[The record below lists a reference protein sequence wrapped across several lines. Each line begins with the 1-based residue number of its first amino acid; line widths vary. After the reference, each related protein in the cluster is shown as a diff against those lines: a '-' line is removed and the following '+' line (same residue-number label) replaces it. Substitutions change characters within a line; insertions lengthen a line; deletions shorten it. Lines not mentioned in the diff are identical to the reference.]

1 MATLTINGRS
11 VGADPEQTILEAAR
25 AAGILDIP
33 TLCWYPKLPVVG
45 NCRIC
50 LVSVEG
56 QAKLLPA
63 CATKVA
69 DGMVVQTE
77 SHAAVENRKGVLRLL
92 LERYPGEHLGNGSR
106 GGAKARNEFEE
117 YVVRY
122 GVRPTPLGERDL
134 VLRHGDERPGD
145 PMIRHDMSTCILC
158 TRCVRACEDIQV
170 VGVLDVGQRG
180 EHTEIIVGAD
190 GDPDKAGCTW
200 CGECVRVC
208 PTGAIFEVMPRERFA
223 PAKILH
229 PDKTVRSVCPYCG
242 VGCQVDLH
250 VVGDKVMRVTSP
262 DIELD
267 TPNQGSTC
275 VKGRFGY
282 DFPQHHDRLTKPLI
296 RRGWEKEQGRWVW
309 RGRSGAN
316 RRGGP
321 WQTIE
326 GEGQN
331 AKPAGPP
338 RSVGKAVRDLPLL
351 ERVDLDIR
359 DRVATPPS
367 WYEPF
372 REATWDEALEL
383 TAQELLRLKRE
394 RGPASLACFSSA
406 KCSNEENYLMMR
418 MFRAALGTNNIDHCT
433 RLCHSTS
440 VAAMQRA
447 LNTSAASGSMREVEH
462 AADVIFIAG
471 ANTTESHPV
480 FGAAI
485 KRAHERGAT
494 LIVADPRKTEL
505 AGRADIHLQMQPGT
519 DVALFNAML
528 HHIVTQGLEDKRF
541 VAERMH
547 DFEKVRE
554 SVKAM
559 TPDVAAKITGV
570 PADRI
575 RWAAEIYAKGPRT
588 STLWAMGLTQHANG
602 TDLVT
607 SLLNLMLACGMIGRW
622 GAAMMPV
629 RGQNNV
635 QGASDVGA
643 IPFVYTDYRPVKDP
657 KNRAEYAAAWGVPPE
672 SLSLKE
678 GLMVTEIVKPESGVR
693 GMYIMGENPVISD
706 PDVAHAEHWFREL
719 EFLAVHDLFLTETAR
734 YADVVLP
741 GASFAEKTGTF
752 VNTERRIQLAHK
764 AAATP
769 GQARGDLEILIDLS
783 NRLGLTTRFETA
795 EAVMREIARVTPSW
809 RGVTYQRLEGAGL
822 QYPVPTNDST
832 GTSFL
837 FDDRFPTADGKGTFV
852 PVEYAPPVELPDEAY
867 PFVMNTGRLLY
878 HWHTG
883 TMTRRASGLDQ
894 REPTPT
900 VEVHPD
906 DARDLGLEDGDLVRL
921 TSRRNTMVS
930 SCRISERVARGQ
942 VFVPFHFREA
952 AANLL
957 TNPVL
962 DPYAKMAELKCCAV
976 RLEPA
981 HAAVAD

>member
-11 VGADPEQTILEAAR
+11 VTADPEQTILEAAR

-50 LVSVEG
+50 LVSVEA
-56 QAKLLPA
+56 QAKLHPA

-77 SHAAVENRKGVLRLL
+77 SHAAVENRTGVLRLL
-92 LERYPGEHLGNGSR
+92 LERYPGEHLRNGSR
-106 GGAKARNEFEE
+106 EGTRSRNEFEE
-117 YVVRY
+117 YVLRY
-122 GVRPTPLGERDL
+122 GVVPTPLGERDL

-223 PAKILH
+223 PEKILH
-229 PDKTVRSVCPYCG
+229 PDKTVHSVCPYCG

-250 VVGDKVMRVTSP
+250 VAGDQVMRVTSP

-296 RRGWEKEQGRWVW
+296 RKGWEKEQGRWVW
-309 RGRSGAN
+309 RGRTGTN

-326 GEGQN
+326 GEGQTS
-331 AKPAGPP
+331 KPAGPP
-338 RSVGKAVRDLPLL
+338 RSVGKMVRDLPLL

-372 REATWDEALEL
+372 REATWDEVLEL

-406 KCSNEENYLMMR
+406 KCSNEENYLIMR

-447 LNTSAASGSMREVEH
+447 LNTSAASGSMREAEH

-480 FGAAI
+480 FSAMLN
-485 KRAHERGAT
+485 H
-494 LIVADPRKTEL
+494 IVAR
-505 AGRADIHLQMQPGT
+505 
-519 DVALFNAML
+519 
-528 HHIVTQGLEDKRF
+528 GLEDKAFIAARTNGF
-541 VAERMH
+541 DA
-547 DFEKVRE
+547 VRQ
-554 SVKAM
+554 SVRAL
-559 TPDVAAKITGV
+559 TPEVAAKITGV
-570 PADRI
+570 PADLI
-575 RWAAEIYAKGPRT
+575 RRAAEIYAKGPET

-602 TDLVT
+602 TDLVA

-643 IPFVYTDYRPVKDP
+643 IPFVYTDYRSVKDP
-657 KNRAEYAAAWGVPPE
+657 TIRAEYAEVWGVPAA

-678 GLMVTEIVKPESGVR
+678 GLMVTEIVKEESGVR
-693 GMYIMGENPVISD
+693 GMYIMGENPIISD
-706 PDVAHAEHWFREL
+706 PDIAHAEHWFREL
-719 EFLAVHDLFLTETAR
+719 EFL
-734 YADVVLP
+734 
-741 GASFAEKTGTF
+741 
-752 VNTERRIQLAHK
+752 
-764 AAATP
+764 
-769 GQARGDLEILIDLS
+769 
-783 NRLGLTTRFETA
+783 
-795 EAVMREIARVTPSW
+795 
-809 RGVTYQRLEGAGL
+809 
-822 QYPVPTNDST
+822 
-832 GTSFL
+832 
-837 FDDRFPTADGKGTFV
+837 
-852 PVEYAPPVELPDEAY
+852 
-867 PFVMNTGRLLY
+867 
-878 HWHTG
+878 
-883 TMTRRASGLDQ
+883 
-894 REPTPT
+894 
-900 VEVHPD
+900 
-906 DARDLGLEDGDLVRL
+906 
-921 TSRRNTMVS
+921 
-930 SCRISERVARGQ
+930 
-942 VFVPFHFREA
+942 
-952 AANLL
+952 
-957 TNPVL
+957 
-962 DPYAKMAELKCCAV
+962 
-976 RLEPA
+976 
-981 HAAVAD
+981 